1 MSRTHFFSFS
11 LLVILSLKPLM
22 AQKKITLE
30 DIDAGVFWS
39 KGVRQIKWLKDG
51 AFYTALKD
59 NKIVKYKLTDGKQ
72 VEIIYE
78 DAPVDIVSYS
88 FSADEQQVLL
98 LTEREKIYRRS
109 YRAEFYIYHRKRKSL
124 EKLSEGGKQAYAT
137 FSPDGTKVAFVR
149 NNNIFYKDLKT
160 QTEYALTT
168 DGKFNTLINGSSD
181 WVYEEEFAFTK
192 AFFWSPNSDKIAYYS
207 FDESAVK
214 EYNMQVWNH
223 DKNYPYDYKFKY
235 PKAGETNSQVK
246 ITVYNLAKKTKQT
259 VDLKGDNDIYIPAIQ
274 WTQDNQ
280 ILSILKLNRWQNEL
294 DILHYDDSKQTTQ
307 RVLSEKNETFIDFN
321 YCGAPIYL
329 ADNQHFIYVSE
340 SNGYKHLYLYTIAGK
355 LVRQITKGEWE
366 VDNFLGFDE
375 QTEMLYFTSTEVSNL
390 ERHFYKIN
398 LKGKNKTRLSKTKGT
413 HRIDMSKDYSYY
425 VDRHSNI
432 ETLPNVTLY
441 KTAGNKKI
449 TVLEDNSDLKVT
461 LKDYKMRPPEFFTF
475 KAQDGLILNAMRILP
490 PNFDKT
496 KKYPVLVH
504 VYGGPGSQLV
514 RDAGAGR
521 HFYWHQYL
529 AQQGYIVVIADNRGT
544 DGRGS
549 QFKRSTYLNLGQ
561 YETRDQIDLVKYLRQ
576 QSYVDQS
583 RIGVWGWSYGGY
595 MSSLLITL
603 GADFYK
609 LAIAVA
615 PVTHW
620 RFYDSI
626 YTERYLRRPK
636 DNRQGYEDYS
646 PVRHADKLKGKYLL
660 VHGTGDD
667 NVHFQNAIAMQNA
680 LIEAGKQFE
689 TFYYPNQA
697 HSLSAARSHLYKM
710 MTEFIIENL

>member
-1 MSRTHFFSFS
+1 MSLTQFFTFS
-11 LLVILSLKPLM
+11 LLFILSLKPLV

-30 DIDAGVFWS
+30 DIEAGVFRS

-59 NKIVKYKLTDGKQ
+59 NKIIKYKLTDGKE
-72 VEIIYE
+72 VETIYS

-88 FSADEQQVLL
+88 FSADEQQILL

-109 YRAEFYIYHRKRKSL
+109 YRAEFYIYHRQNKTL

-149 NNNIFYKDLKT
+149 DNNIFYKNLKT
-160 QTEYALTT
+160 KTEYALTT
-168 DGKFNTLINGSSD
+168 DGKFNSLINGSTD

-192 AFFWSPNSDKIAYYS
+192 AFFWSPNSTKIAYYT
-207 FDESAVK
+207 FDETAVK
-214 EYNMQVWNH
+214 EYNMQVWEQN
-223 DKNYPYDYKFKY
+223 KNYPRDYKFKY
-235 PKAGETNSQVK
+235 PKAGETNSQLK
-246 ITVYNLAKKTKQT
+246 ITVYNLLKKTKQE
-259 VDLKGDNDIYIPAIQ
+259 VDLKGNDDIYIPAIQ
-274 WTQDNQ
+274 WTKDNQ
-280 ILSILKLNRWQNEL
+280 ILAIIKLNRWQNEL
-294 DILHYDDSKQTTQ
+294 DILHYNDLTKTTQ
-307 RVLSEKNETFIDFN
+307 LVLSEKNETFIDFN

-329 ADNQHFIYVSE
+329 TDQKHFIYVSE
-340 SNGYKHLYLYTIAGK
+340 SSGYKHLYLYTNEGK
-355 LVRQITKGEWE
+355 LIRQITEGEWE
-366 VDNFLGFDE
+366 VDNFLGFNE
-375 QTEMLYFTSTEVSNL
+375 QNQNLYFTSTEVLSL
-390 ERHFYKIN
+390 ERHFYQIG
-398 LKGKNKTRLSKTKGT
+398 LDGKNKTQLSKTKGT
-413 HRIDMSKDYSYY
+413 HRIDMSTDYSYY
-425 VDRHSNI
+425 VDRHSSL
-432 ETLPNVTLY
+432 ETLPNVSLY
-441 KTAGNKKI
+441 KTRGNEKI
-449 TVLEDNSDLKVT
+449 KVLEDNGSLKTT
-461 LKDYKMRPPEFFTF
+461 LKDYKFSSPEFFTF
-475 KAQDGLILNAMRILP
+475 KAEDGLLLNAMRILP
-490 PNFDKT
+490 PDFDEN

-514 RDAGAGR
+514 RDSWAGR

-549 QFKRSTYLNLGQ
+549 KFKRSTYLNLGQ
-561 YETRDQIDLVKYLRQ
+561 YETRDQIDLVKYLHQ
-576 QSYVDQS
+576 QSYVDKS

-626 YTERYLRRPK
+626 YTERYLRRPR
-636 DNRQGYEDYS
+636 DNQKGYDDYS
-646 PVRHADKLKGKYLL
+646 PVLHADKLKGKYLL
-660 VHGTGDD
+660 IHGTGDD

-680 LIEAGKQFE
+680 LIQAKKQFE

-697 HSLSAARSHLYKM
+697 HGLAKSRSHLYNM
-710 MTEFIIENL
+710 MARFVIDNL